1 MVKMVSIGICAYNE
15 AKHISALLDSLERQ
29 TLPPDFALTEI
40 LVVASGCTDGTDR
53 IIEERRRVESRL
65 ILIHQTERHGKS
77 SAINEILGRYRGDI
91 LVLVNADARLL
102 PDSLFGLLEGF
113 EGDDGVDLVCGVPS
127 PAPSMS
133 PLLDIVE
140 RGWWRIHNRTL
151 QTLSGSVGGNHC
163 CDELMAMKRGFAGSI
178 PKAVVNDGS
187 YFGVLGALRG
197 TTVRFCPRAVVIVDP
212 PSSLSGLLRQRR
224 RIVTGHH
231 QVRGLLGRSPY
242 TLEGLALSQPAV
254 AAKIFLSELVGR
266 PLPTLAFLAI
276 SGPLELISH
285 VLSFVDRARYPGY
298 QPIWRMVE

>member
-212 PSSLSGLLRQRR
+212 PSSLSGLL
-224 RIVTGHH
+224 
-231 QVRGLLGRSPY
+231 
-242 TLEGLALSQPAV
+242 EGLALSQPAV
-254 AAKIFLSELVGR
+254 AAKIFLSELVER